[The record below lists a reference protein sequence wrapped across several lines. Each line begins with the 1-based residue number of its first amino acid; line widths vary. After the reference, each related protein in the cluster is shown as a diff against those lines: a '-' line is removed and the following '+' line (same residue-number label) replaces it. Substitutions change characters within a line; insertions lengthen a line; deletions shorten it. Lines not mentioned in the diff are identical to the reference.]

1 MFLLL
6 FKSSVSPVLTGNT
19 HTSWQNTR
27 EFNNVLSLA
36 NLARPCITLYPN
48 LTSVLIATGTSYAV
62 SCLYRNP
69 HLSLV
74 SLFNY
79 SFFNNQL
86 RFYLPYKEIFP
97 PASLNTTSYSSQ
109 FSLKKSFSG
118 HIHHIISHCQVTDLL
133 HALEWGLLGD
143 SDFILSILISSMTRT
158 VPCPR

>member
-48 LTSVLIATGTSYAV
+48 LTSVLVATGTSYAV

-97 PASLNTTSYSSQ
+97 PLSTLPFPSSSTTPSLPRTSTLGSVSFTWLASVLTHT
-109 FSLKKSFSG
+109 
-118 HIHHIISHCQVTDLL
+118 CP
-133 HALEWGLLGD
+133 A
-143 SDFILSILISSMTRT
+143 SIA
-158 VPCPR
+158 VPSA